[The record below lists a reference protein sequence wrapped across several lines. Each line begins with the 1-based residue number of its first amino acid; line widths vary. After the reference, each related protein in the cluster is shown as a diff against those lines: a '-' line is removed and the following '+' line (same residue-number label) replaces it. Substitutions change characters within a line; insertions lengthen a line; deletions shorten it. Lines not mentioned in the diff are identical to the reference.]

1 MCALRSS
8 DTFKA
13 TTETE
18 KILLTTFGHVSQ
30 LVLALFSPLNLI
42 GCISPHNP
50 FVHLP

>member
-13 TTETE
+13 TKTE

-50 FVHLP
+50 VVHLP